1 MNNKMLLITGL
12 LVLAAFIGGTR
23 WANLQTGKKAQPQ
36 GEVPTAEV
44 GQANEETQVLGV
56 QDQAVLTEG
65 ALITKG
71 NPEAKVTIVEFSE
84 YQCPFCARYVADA
97 YQKMWQAYG
106 EDIYYI
112 WYDFPLSFHQN
123 AVPAAMAARCA
134 GQQGQYWE
142 MHDQL
147 FTNQEAWSESLEPE
161 AEFAAYAQQLGLNG
175 GDFSACVEDKEIKS
189 KIEADVKLGQQM
201 GVSGTPAFFINGQRL
216 VGAQP
221 FEAFK
226 AVIDQ
231 ELAN

>member
-1 MNNKMLLITGL
+1 MSNKMLLITGL
-12 LVLAAFIGGTR
+12 LVLAAFIGGSR
-23 WANLQTGKKAQPQ
+23 WANLQVEEKSQ
-36 GEVPTAEV
+36 GQEEAPIIAGETV
-44 GQANEETQVLGV
+44 GEEAQVLGV
-56 QDQAVLTEG
+56 QDQTVLTEG

-71 NPEAKVTIVEFSE
+71 NPEAKVTMVEFSE

-97 YQKMWQAYG
+97 YQKIWQAYG
-106 EDIYYI
+106 KDIYYI
-112 WYDFPLSFHQN
+112 WRDFPLSFHQN
-123 AVPAAMAARCA
+123 SVPAAVAARCA

-147 FTNQEAWSESLEPE
+147 FTDQETWSESLEPE
-161 AEFAAYAQQLGLNG
+161 VEFAAYAQKLSLNG
-175 GDFSACVEDKEIKS
+175 GDFSACIEDEEIKS
-189 KIEADVKLGQQM
+189 LIEADFKLGQQM

>member
-1 MNNKMLLITGL
+1 MSNKMLLITGL

-23 WANLQTGKKAQPQ
+23 WANLQVGKKSQ
-36 GEVPTAEV
+36 GQEEAPTVKA
-44 GQANEETQVLGV
+44 GLANEEAQVLGA
-56 QDQAVLTEG
+56 QDQTVITEG
-65 ALITKG
+65 ALVTKG

-97 YQKMWQAYG
+97 YQKIWQAYG

-112 WYDFPLSFHQN
+112 WRDFPLSFHQN
-123 AVPAAMAARCA
+123 GIPAAVAAQCA

-147 FTNQEAWSESLEPE
+147 FTSQETWSESLEPE
-161 AEFAAYAQQLGLNG
+161 AEFAAYAQKLGLNV
-175 GDFSACVEDKEIKS
+175 GDFSACTQDEEIKS
-189 KIEADVKLGQQM
+189 RIEADFKLGQQM
-201 GVSGTPAFFINGQRL
+201 GVSSTPTFFINGQRL

-226 AVIDQ
+226 TIIDQ
-231 ELAN
+231 ELNK